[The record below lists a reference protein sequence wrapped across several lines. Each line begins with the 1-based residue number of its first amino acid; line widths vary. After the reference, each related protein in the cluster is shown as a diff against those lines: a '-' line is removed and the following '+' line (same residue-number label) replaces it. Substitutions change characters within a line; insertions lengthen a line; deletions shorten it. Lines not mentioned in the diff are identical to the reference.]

1 MTAPWLTVVGIGED
15 GLDGLG
21 TRARK
26 AIDAADV
33 LAGGRR
39 HLDLVPNAKAA
50 KISWGKDFTASVA
63 ELAKHK
69 GKRVV
74 VLASGDPMNFG
85 AGAAVARTFPPGEI
99 EIVPAPGAF
108 SLAAARMAW
117 SLPDTETF
125 TVHGRPVE
133 VLNRHLAP
141 GLRLLILSE
150 NAGTPARIAAL
161 LTAAGFGPSR
171 VTVLERLGGTEERRI
186 DGTAETWP
194 HVPGADLNTVA
205 VQCVAGPKAKIW
217 PRVPGLPEEAFEHD
231 GQITKREVRAATL
244 ARLMPLPGQ
253 MLWDIGAGS
262 GAVAIEWL
270 RAEPSAKAVAV
281 ERAAERLARI
291 ERNARNLGVP
301 ELAVVAGKAPDVLA
315 ALPSNPDAIFVGGG
329 VGTPGMLDACWNTLS
344 VGGRLVANAVTLEG
358 QAALSAFQ
366 AKHGGDL
373 ARLSVARAK
382 TVGATRTAMKPLM
395 DVLQLATTK
404 EKT

>member
-21 TRARK
+21 ARARK
-26 AIDAADV
+26 AVDAADV

-39 HLDLVPNAKAA
+39 HLDLVPSAKAE
-50 KISWGKDFTASVA
+50 KIAWGKDFTTSVA
-63 ELAKHK
+63 ELKKHK
-69 GKRVV
+69 GKQVV
-74 VLASGDPMNFG
+74 VLASGDPMNYG
-85 AGAAVARTFPPGEI
+85 AGAVVARTFLASEI
-99 EIVPAPGAF
+99 DILPAPGAF

-150 NAGTPARIAAL
+150 NAGTPARIATL
-161 LTAAGFGPSR
+161 LTAAGYGPSR
-171 VTVLERLGGTEERRI
+171 IAVLERLGGAEERRI
-186 DGTAETWP
+186 DGTAEAWP
-194 HVPGADLNTVA
+194 HAPGADLNTVA
-205 VQCVAGPKAKIW
+205 VECIAGPQAKIW

-253 MLWDIGAGS
+253 VLWDIGAGS

-281 ERAAERLARI
+281 ERDAERLKRI

-301 ELAVVAGKAPDVLA
+301 ELTIVAGAAPNILRALA
-315 ALPSNPDAIFVGGG
+315 PKPDAVFVGGG
-329 VGTPGMLDACWNTLS
+329 VGAPSMLDACWQALS
-344 VGGRLVANAVTLEG
+344 SGGRLVANAVTLEG
-358 QAALSAFQ
+358 QAALTEFQ

-395 DVLQLATTK
+395 DVLQLAVTK
-404 EKT
+404 EKA

>member
-21 TRARK
+21 ARARK

-39 HLDLVPNAKAA
+39 HLDLAPNARAE
-50 KISWGKDFTASVA
+50 KIAWGKDFNTSIA
-63 ELAKHK
+63 ELAKHR

-74 VLASGDPMNFG
+74 VLASGDPMNYG
-85 AGAAVARTFPPGEI
+85 AGAGVARTFPAGEI

-171 VTVLERLGGTEERRI
+171 IAVLERLGGAEERRV

-194 HVPGADLNTVA
+194 HAPGADLNTVA
-205 VQCVAGPKAKIW
+205 VECVAGPQAKVW

-253 MLWDIGAGS
+253 VLWDIGAGS

-270 RAEPSAKAVAV
+270 RAEPSARAVAV
-281 ERAAERLARI
+281 ERDAERLKRI

-301 ELAVVAGKAPDVLA
+301 ELTIVAGAAPDILPTLA
-315 ALPSNPDAIFVGGG
+315 PKPDAVFIGGG
-329 VGTPGMLDACWNTLS
+329 VGAPGMLDVCWRALS
-344 VGGRLVANAVTLEG
+344 PGGRLVANAVTLEG
-358 QAALSAFQ
+358 QAALTAFQ

-404 EKT
+404 ERT

>member
-1 MTAPWLTVVGIGED
+1 MTAPWLTVVGIGEN

-21 TRARK
+21 ARARK
-26 AIDAADV
+26 AVDTADV

-39 HLDLVPNAKAA
+39 HLDLVPNATAEKVA
-50 KISWGKDFTASVA
+50 WGKDFNVSIA
-63 ELAKHK
+63 ELAKYR
-69 GKRVV
+69 GRRVV
-74 VLASGDPMNFG
+74 VLASGDPMNYG
-85 AGAAVARTFPPGEI
+85 AGAAVARAFPAGEI
-99 EIVPAPGAF
+99 EIIPTPGAF

-133 VLNRHLAP
+133 VVNRHLAP

-171 VTVLERLGGTEERRI
+171 IAVLERLGGSAEHRI
-186 DGTAETWP
+186 DGTAETWSHP
-194 HVPGADLNTVA
+194 PGADLNTVA
-205 VQCVAGPKAKIW
+205 VECVAAPQAKIW

-244 ARLMPLPGQ
+244 ARLIPLPGQ
-253 MLWDIGAGS
+253 VLWDVGAGS

-281 ERAAERLARI
+281 ERDAERLKRI

-301 ELAVVAGKAPDVLA
+301 ELTVVAGAAPDALA
-315 ALPSNPDAIFVGGG
+315 ALSPRPDAVFVGGG
-329 VGTPGMLDACWNTLS
+329 VGAPGMLDACWRPLPP
-344 VGGRLVANAVTLEG
+344 GGRLVANAVTLEG
-358 QAALSAFQ
+358 QAALTAFQ
-366 AKHGGDL
+366 AEHGGDL
-373 ARLSVARAK
+373 VRLSVARAK
-382 TVGATRTAMKPLM
+382 TVGAVRTAMKPLM
-395 DVLQLATTK
+395 DVLQLAVTK
-404 EKT
+404 T

>member
-1 MTAPWLTVVGIGED
+1 M
-15 GLDGLG
+15 
-21 TRARK
+21 
-26 AIDAADV
+26 

-39 HLDLVPNAKAA
+39 HLDLVPNARVK
-50 KISWGKDFTASVA
+50 KIAWGKDFNASIA
-63 ELAKHK
+63 ELAKHR

-74 VLASGDPMNFG
+74 VLASGDPMNYG
-85 AGAAVARTFPPGEI
+85 AGASVARTFPAGEI
-99 EIVPAPGAF
+99 EILPAPGAF

-171 VTVLERLGGTEERRI
+171 IAVLERLGGPEERRV

-194 HVPGADLNTVA
+194 HAPGADLNTVA
-205 VQCVAGPKAKIW
+205 VECIAGPKAKIW
-217 PRVPGLPEEAFEHD
+217 PRVPGLPEEAFEHDDLIERKVTLPLLFAFEHD

-253 MLWDIGAGS
+253 VLWDIGAGS

-270 RAEPSAKAVAV
+270 RAEPSARAVGV
-281 ERAAERLARI
+281 ERDAERLKRI

-301 ELAVVAGKAPDVLA
+301 ELTIVAGAAPDILPTLA
-315 ALPSNPDAIFVGGG
+315 PKPDAVFVGGG
-329 VGTPGMLDACWNTLS
+329 VGTPDMLDACWRALS
-344 VGGRLVANAVTLEG
+344 PGGRLVANAVTLEG
-358 QAALSAFQ
+358 QAALMAFQ

-373 ARLSVARAK
+373 VRLSVARAK
-382 TVGATRTAMKPLM
+382 TIGATRTAMKPLM

-404 EKT
+404 EKA